1 MIEIIGVVAIIAV
14 LAALLTP
21 RILNAV
27 ARSKVNSTA
36 LSYSS
41 LKTATTDYFAKNN
54 SFPSR
59 VGTGSTN
66 GAVATGRFDADLVS
80 GGFLEKLFTCSIGS
94 QLNDMSA
101 LTGRTHVRS
110 QAALAAATLTISST
124 AGGDNFDLDGDGAT
138 ADFTTANTI
147 VSLVIPG
154 VNINDAIE
162 LNKLIDNTTN
172 SSISTADT
180 AGRCV
185 YSTPSSST
193 TTVYLYVAH
202 Y

>member
-1 MIEIIGVVAIIAV
+1 MR
-14 LAALLTP
+14 LLRP
-21 RILNAV
+21 
-27 ARSKVNSTA
+27 KVNSTA

-59 VGTGSTN
+59 VGTGATN
-66 GAVATGRFDADLVS
+66 GAVATGRFDADLLT

-110 QAALAAATLTISST
+110 QTAAAAASLTISST
-124 AGGDNFDLDGDGAT
+124 AGGDNFDLDGDSAT
-138 ADFTTANTI
+138 ADFTTANT
-147 VSLVIPG
+147 VVALVIPG
-154 VNINDAIE
+154 VTVNDAIE
-162 LNKLIDNTTN
+162 LNKLIDNVTN
-172 SSISTADT
+172 SSTTTADT